1 MLLIRTASLQFFSF
15 TNSNEKTGPLGER
28 ARLVFGDFVII
39 NLDVLLN
46 VFRRVS
52 FAGSSKSD

>member
-1 MLLIRTASLQFFSF
+1 MLLLRAVSLQFFSF

-39 NLDVLLN
+39 NPNVLLK
-46 VFRRVS
+46 VIRRD
-52 FAGSSKSD
+52 FFTGSSNGD